1 MNTIEISNTVKD
13 AIEVLEVA
21 TDKLLVIL
29 DQSKVVGTL
38 SDGDLRRYFFKG
50 GSVSSEVALAMN
62 SSPLITTKENLK
74 LTLDE
79 NKTAGLRYIVVVN
92 EINEYVELSA
102 LTNECVFT
110 SEINTAVLMA
120 GGEGTRLRPY
130 TNKTPKPMIRVD
142 GIPILERQLSQLKT
156 HGFINIYI
164 SVNYLASEITNYFGD
179 GSKFGLNI
187 KYLHEDQK
195 LGTAGALSL
204 IKGPIED
211 NFLLMNGDILTNI
224 DFKEMAQY
232 HNLKGSL
239 ITIAAINH
247 HIKVPFGVLKVEDG
261 ILRGVV
267 EKPIYTNLCNAGIY
281 MINSK
286 VLEKI
291 PKKEYH
297 DITST
302 IAAILD
308 SEDSISVFPIYESWS
323 DVGTPED
330 LLRVDN
336 EFKNKRQ

>member
-13 AIEVLEVA
+13 AIEILEAA

-29 DQSKVVGTL
+29 DQGKVVGTL

-50 GSVSSEVALAMN
+50 GSVSSEVTLAMN
-62 SSPLITTKENLK
+62 SNPLLTTKENLK
-74 LTLDE
+74 LVLDE
-79 NKTAGLRYIVVVN
+79 NETSGLKYIVVVN
-92 EINEYVELSA
+92 KIKEYVELFT
-102 LTNECVFT
+102 LTNESTFT

-130 TNKTPKPMIRVD
+130 TNKTPKPMIKVG

-156 HGFINIYI
+156 YGFINIFI
-164 SVNYLASEITNYFGD
+164 SINYLASEITNYFGD

-204 IKGPIED
+204 IKSPIGD
-211 NFLLMNGDILTNI
+211 NFLLMNGDIITNI

-247 HIKVPFGVLKVEDG
+247 HIKVPFGVLNAEDG
-261 ILRGVV
+261 ILREIV

-302 IAAILD
+302 IAEILD
-308 SEDSISVFPIYESWS
+308 SKDRISVFPIYESWS
-323 DVGTPED
+323 DIGTPED

-336 EFKNKRQ
+336 EFKIKIQ